1 MPKDPKDH
9 RWWICLLINR
19 LSRAADE
26 HKEQGVSA
34 VDGRKTFAQLV
45 SGKWLSSPSCAQAR
59 NGEGFKKPAKQ
70 HDMAVDS
77 LVDIYS
83 ANNSFHHPV
92 TRRVIDCAW
101 LTKFQEASQD
111 VLGHGHSRFFLKME
125 EPCGHADPNID
136 VKSSQDIHG
145 IAVLTY
151 LTYLN
156 PLRCFRG
163 APTLRT
169 TRRQA
174 LASPISH
181 PGRLVPLSLW
191 LGRDWPPGLR
201 ASDWEW
207 AAWTPT
213 CSFHRLH
220 STFEFL
226 GYN

>member
-1 MPKDPKDH
+1 MHHNAQYAHVPKDPKDH
-9 RWWICLLINR
+9 GWWICLLINR

-59 NGEGFKKPAKQ
+59 NGEGFKKPTKQ

-101 LTKFQEASQD
+101 LTKVQEASQD

-125 EPCGHADPNID
+125 EPCHADPNID
-136 VKSSQDIHG
+136 LFYHPRISKVLPLG
-145 IAVLTY
+145 IPYQPPWQAGT
-151 LTYLN
+151 
-156 PLRCFRG
+156 
-163 APTLRT
+163 TL
-169 TRRQA
+169 
-174 LASPISH
+174 
-181 PGRLVPLSLW
+181 VV
-191 LGRDWPPGLR
+191 
-201 ASDWEW
+201 
-207 AAWTPT
+207 AW
-213 CSFHRLH
+213 
-220 STFEFL
+220 
-226 GYN
+226 